1 MFRLLKKSPCEMRLN
16 ELCKTQIVGIV
27 LLQILVYRLLLYAY
41 CVFSLLSFLSSSSSS
56 CCQHPITR
64 RGEEEGKGKK
74 EDFQSGGGGGVKNR
88 RTNRG
93 KGITNVVI

>member
-1 MFRLLKKSPCEMRLN
+1 MRLN

-64 RGEEEGKGKK
+64 REEEGKGKK
-74 EDFQSGGGGGVKNR
+74 EDFQSGSDGGVKNR

-93 KGITNVVI
+93 KGTTNVVM